1 MPETK
6 DGFTRMYHKKNKVW
20 AELAA
25 DGVSLAEQ
33 DGRVRIKYQL
43 SQTHEY
49 LVPVKS
55 LRALEDG
62 PDPAAAAG
70 GKAAKSKAGSGAAQ
84 GVVEGVGMAVT
95 GLDDLPENAIVMYT
109 DGASSGNPGPSGI
122 GVLLLHGENRKEIS
136 EYIGFGTNNIA
147 ELKAVERGLSAIKN
161 KKLPVR
167 ILTDSQY
174 VLGLLSLNWKAQ
186 KNQEI
191 VADIKQ
197 LMREFSDLKLIKVKG
212 HQGNAG
218 NETADRLA
226 VDAIK
231 NAPKNE

>member
-1 MPETK
+1 MPEIK
-6 DGFTRMYHKKNKVW
+6 DGFLRMYHKKNKVW
-20 AELAA
+20 AALTA
-25 DGVSLAEQ
+25 DGASLLEH
-33 DGRVRIKYQL
+33 DGRVKIKYQL

-55 LRALEDG
+55 LRPLEEG
-62 PDPAAAAG
+62 PDPNATAG
-70 GKAAKSKAGSGAAQ
+70 AHGKSTKAKKESASVTQ
-84 GVVEGVGMAVT
+84 SIGMTVT
-95 GLDDLPENAIVMYT
+95 GPDDIPENAILMYT

-122 GVLLLHGENRKEIS
+122 GVLLQHCENRKEIS

-147 ELKAVERGLSAIKN
+147 ELKAVERGLLSIKN

-191 VADIKQ
+191 VADIKK

-226 VDAIK
+226 VAAIK
-231 NAPKNE
+231 NAPKD